1 MMPAVAHE
9 APVTYQTIT
18 VITNDGR
25 RITGV
30 RKNEDGFSVQMM
42 TQGEELLTFLKKD
55 VRDVIHEE
63 TSLMPQYSEETLSKR
78 DLRDLLAFLE
88 KLGGG

>member
-1 MMPAVAHE
+1 
-9 APVTYQTIT
+9 
-18 VITNDGR
+18 
-25 RITGV
+25 
-30 RKNEDGFSVQMM
+30 MM